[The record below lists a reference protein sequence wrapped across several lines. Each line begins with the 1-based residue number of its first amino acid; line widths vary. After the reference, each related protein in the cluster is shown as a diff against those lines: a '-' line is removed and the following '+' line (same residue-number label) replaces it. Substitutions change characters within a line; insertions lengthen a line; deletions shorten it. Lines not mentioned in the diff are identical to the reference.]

1 LSGKMAGTGRVKRN
15 KYAGWGAISE
25 GGDKTRE

>member
-1 LSGKMAGTGRVKRN
+1 MSGKVAGAGRVKRN
-15 KYAGWGAISE
+15 KYVAWGAISE